1 LLRRLPF
8 PLAFIAALV
17 TGALLLAQ
25 GTPPPAPLVLVS
37 RDGRRP
43 VPTTMLSGQEL
54 IALDDVANLFQV
66 SVREDALAGGV
77 TVGYKGR
84 TIVLSSDQPMAS
96 VNGQVVALPAPAVH
110 AGRRWLVPVEF
121 LSRALAPI
129 YDSKIELRR
138 ASRMVIVGDL
148 RVPRVVARIESP
160 GPPTRVTVEATPAA
174 TLTVA
179 QDGPR
184 LMARVD
190 ADAIDPTVPTAG
202 AGLVEQIRA
211 GDQPGTLVVQLR
223 GGAGTPRTT
232 IGSFDGGTRATID
245 VPAAGAPESVSAPP
259 PPPLSTDPL
268 PPFAASRPVLQT
280 IVIDPGHGGDD
291 SGVKG
296 PNGTL
301 EKQVTLDVGR
311 RARTL
316 IETRLG
322 IRVILS
328 RDEDRRVRLDERAAV
343 ANNSKADLFISLHA
357 NAALV
362 PTVSGAEVFA
372 LGLDREGEEA
382 RRSAQTDSVA
392 LPVLGGGTRLIDV
405 IRWEMAQA
413 AHIEESSVLASMLEE
428 ELRTRVPMGPRPLQQ
443 APQRVLVGA
452 NMPAALV
459 EMGYLTS
466 APQEKQLTSVEF
478 QTALTQALYEVVL
491 RFRTYL
497 EGRR

>member
-1 LLRRLPF
+1 LQRLPF
-8 PLAFIAALV
+8 FTAFIAALV
-17 TGALLLAQ
+17 TGALLVAQ
-25 GTPPPAPLVLVS
+25 GTPPLLVS

-43 VPTTMLSGQEL
+43 VPTTVVSGQEL

-66 SVREDALAGGV
+66 TVREDALARGV
-77 TVGYKGR
+77 TVAYKGR
-84 TIVLSSDQPMAS
+84 TIVLSSEQPMAS
-96 VNGQVVALPAPAVH
+96 VNGQIVALPAPAVH

-138 ASRMVIVGDL
+138 PSRLLIVGDL
-148 RVPRVVARIESP
+148 RVPRVVARIDSP
-160 GPPTRVTVEATPAA
+160 GPPTRITVESTPAA
-174 TLTVA
+174 TVTVA
-179 QDGPR
+179 QEGPR

-190 ADAIDPTVPTAG
+190 ADAIDPALPATG
-202 AGLVEQIRA
+202 SGLVDQIRA
-211 GDQPGTLVVQLR
+211 GDQPATIVVQLR

-232 IGSFDGGTRATID
+232 IASFDGGTRATIE
-245 VPAAGAPESVSAPP
+245 VPAAGAPESVPAPP
-259 PPPLSTDPL
+259 PPPAPSKDPL
-268 PPFAASRPVLQT
+268 PPFAASRAVLQT

-291 SGVKG
+291 NGVKG

-301 EKQVTLDVGR
+301 EKQVTLEVGR

-322 IRVILS
+322 IRVILT

-343 ANNSKADLFISLHA
+343 ANNSKAELFISLHT
-357 NAALV
+357 NASLV

-372 LGLDREGEEA
+372 LSLDREGEEA
-382 RRSAQTDSVA
+382 RRSAEADSVA

-405 IRWEMAQA
+405 IRWDMAQA
-413 AHIEESSVLASMLEE
+413 AHVEASTVLATILEE

-452 NMPAALV
+452 NMPAALI

-466 APQEKQLTSVEF
+466 APQEKQLASVEF